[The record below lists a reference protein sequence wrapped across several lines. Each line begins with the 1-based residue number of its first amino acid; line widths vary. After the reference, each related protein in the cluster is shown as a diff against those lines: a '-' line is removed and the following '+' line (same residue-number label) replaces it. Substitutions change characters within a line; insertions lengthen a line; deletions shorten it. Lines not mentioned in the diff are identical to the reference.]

1 MEVLVHINLSF
12 SLMAFSNFNFLI
24 EMDTDTENEPRYIY
38 ILTFQMS
45 GLMRIKTE
53 IWSWLARMSNIN
65 FSVL

>member
-1 MEVLVHINLSF
+1 MEGLAHINLSF

-24 EMDTDTENEPRYIY
+24 EITDTENEPRYIY

-53 IWSWLARMSNIN
+53 I
-65 FSVL
+65 

>member
-1 MEVLVHINLSF
+1 MEVLAHINLSF

-24 EMDTDTENEPRYIY
+24 EITDTENEPRYIY

-65 FSVL
+65 FSAL